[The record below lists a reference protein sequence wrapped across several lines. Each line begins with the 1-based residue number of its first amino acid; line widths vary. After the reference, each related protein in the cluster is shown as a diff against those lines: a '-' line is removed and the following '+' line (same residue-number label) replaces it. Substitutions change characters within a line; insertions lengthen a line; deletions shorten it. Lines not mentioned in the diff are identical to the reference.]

1 VPTDRP
7 LAVDGLDVNEV
18 NDGLVVYDPGR
29 DRVHYLNA
37 TAAVIFVLCDGVRDA
52 AAIAAKAAAIFGAG
66 GGPSPAEVETC
77 LRQLR
82 DEGILRSDA

>member
-18 NDGLVVYDPGR
+18 KDGLVVYDPGR

-37 TAAVIFVLCDGVRDA
+37 TAAVIFMLCDGVRDGA
-52 AAIAAKAAAIFGAG
+52 GIAEKAAAIFGV

-82 DEGILRSDA
+82 DEGILRWDG